1 MTGRAAWARI
11 ARVAIVS
18 WISDDPNRHLTR
30 IGCMGTL
37 RRDSLAQTPAEP
49 PGTTALPKPSPSA
62 VPHLKIVSLHGEPPL
77 DPLRGQPP
85 GGGGAAEDPAK
96 DPANF
101 APGSASASVEAAAP
115 GVSAVSGD
123 EWSQLTRRIAE
134 HKDRDAFARLFQHF
148 APRVKSYLMRTGSSE
163 QMAEDLSQE
172 ALVTVWRKAALFD
185 PAQAAVSTWIFTIAR
200 RLRIDAARRHR
211 LEDTGDE
218 SYDFDRLEADQRDV
232 GEHTDAVRLS
242 RRIRDALGRL
252 PAEQAQVLRLS
263 YYDDEP
269 HARIAAELGLPLG
282 TVKSRIRL
290 AVAQLRK
297 MLDA

>member
-1 MTGRAAWARI
+1 
-11 ARVAIVS
+11 
-18 WISDDPNRHLTR
+18 
-30 IGCMGTL
+30 MGTL

-85 GGGGAAEDPAK
+85 GGAGAAEHSPVGAPA
-96 DPANF
+96 
-101 APGSASASVEAAAP
+101 SHEAAAADVSGAS
-115 GVSAVSGD
+115 GVSDVSGVSGD

-211 LEDTGDE
+211 LEDTGDD

>member
-1 MTGRAAWARI
+1 M
-11 ARVAIVS
+11 
-18 WISDDPNRHLTR
+18 D
-30 IGCMGTL
+30 
-37 RRDSLAQTPAEP
+37 
-49 PGTTALPKPSPSA
+49 
-62 VPHLKIVSLHGEPPL
+62 
-77 DPLRGQPP
+77 
-85 GGGGAAEDPAK
+85 
-96 DPANF
+96 
-101 APGSASASVEAAAP
+101 AAAALSTVP
-115 GVSAVSGD
+115 DDAVESTGGVGA
-123 EWSQLTRRIAE
+123 EWSRLLRRIAE
-134 HKDRDAFARLFQHF
+134 HRDRDAFSRLFQHF
-148 APRVKSYLMRTGSSE
+148 APRVKSYLIRTGSSDA
-163 QMAEDLSQE
+163 MAEDLAQE

-211 LEDTGDE
+211 LEDSGDE
-218 SYDFDRLEADQRDV
+218 SFDFDRLEADQRDV
-232 GEHTDAVRLS
+232 GEHADANRLS
-242 RRIRDALGRL
+242 RRIRDALSRL